1 MTQTLL
7 RPTPIRV
14 TLALAIVLIAGSL
27 WVPDFLQSQAS
38 NWIIFG
44 LLGVS
49 LVFVWGKAGIFSFG
63 QGAFFGIGGYV
74 YGIASINL
82 VGITNETFSALVL
95 AVIGAAFVAGL
106 VGYFIFFGKVGDV

>member
-1 MTQTLL
+1 MTQMLSHVTARLTSIRTTL
-7 RPTPIRV
+7 V
-14 TLALAIVLIAGSL
+14 LAILLIVGSL
-27 WVPDFLQSQAS
+27 WIPDFLQSQAS

-82 VGITNETFSALVL
+82 VPVTNETVSAVVL
-95 AVIGAAFVAGL
+95 ATLGAAVAAGL
-106 VGYFIFFGKVGDV
+106 LG